1 MYSLLHS
8 TFPYRCSA
16 FTQSSFHSSDRYF
29 CFVVVVVVDF
39 YFIFS
44 FGVPSRPQKPSG
56 LLGTGVLGGRC
67 DLYNV
72 GVGVTV
78 CWCEVGVVVAETG
91 EAVTGRNTSITT
103 VHLID
108 LGSDVLLRFLLFLY
122 PYLCYAELS
131 DCPLFV
137 CRI

>member
-1 MYSLLHS
+1 M
-8 TFPYRCSA
+8 FV
-16 FTQSSFHSSDRYF
+16 
-29 CFVVVVVVDF
+29 CFS
-39 YFIFS
+39 S
-44 FGVPSRPQKPSG
+44 FGVASRPQKPSG

-78 CWCEVGVVVAETG
+78 CGCEVGVVVAETG
-91 EAVTGRNTSITT
+91 KAVTGRNTSITT